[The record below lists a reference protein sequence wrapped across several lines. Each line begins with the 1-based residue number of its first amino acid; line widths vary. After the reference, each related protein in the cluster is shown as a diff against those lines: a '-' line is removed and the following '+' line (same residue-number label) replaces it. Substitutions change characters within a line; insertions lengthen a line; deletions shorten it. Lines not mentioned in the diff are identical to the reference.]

1 VGNDIPDL
9 NIYDLLRKLIKGVAR
24 TGGMTPAEAF
34 MAVDLINQLQACN
47 AFGTQAAISK
57 GNDPRE

>member
-1 VGNDIPDL
+1 
-9 NIYDLLRKLIKGVAR
+9 
-24 TGGMTPAEAF
+24 MTPAEAF